1 MPNKKVTR
9 ATFDQVM
16 VPNYAPLD
24 FIPVKGL
31 GSKVWDQQGKCYL
44 DLTGGIAV
52 NALGHC
58 HPELISTITEQAS
71 KLWHVS
77 NIYTNEPA
85 LELATKLIANTF
97 AEKVFFAN
105 SGAEANEAA
114 LKLARRVAFDN
125 AIDNAIDNGAGEQKT
140 EIIAFYQGFHGR
152 TFFTVTAGGQASYS
166 DGFGP
171 KPADITHLEYNDIT
185 TLENAISDKTC
196 AVILEP
202 LQGEGGVLPI
212 NVDFAKA
219 VRSLCD
225 KHNALMIFDEV
236 QTGMGRTGELF
247 AYMGLCHEGVTPDV
261 LTSAKSLGAGFPI
274 AAMLTLDKYAKHLVP
289 GTHGTTFGG
298 NPLACAVANKAFDL
312 INTPEMLTGVKEKE
326 ALFRSLLSEINAE
339 FSIFEEIRGTGLLLG
354 AVLNKEHE
362 NKAKDLLLASA
373 DEGLLILVAGA
384 NVVRFAPALNITNE
398 EIKEA
403 MQCFKKAVQQLY
415 KK

>member
-1 MPNKKVTR
+1 MSNTQISR
-9 ATFDQVM
+9 SLFDQIM
-16 VPNYAPLD
+16 VPNYAPLQM
-24 FIPVKGL
+24 IPVRGE
-31 GSKVWDQQGKCYL
+31 GSRVWDQEDNEYL

-52 NALGHC
+52 NALGHA
-58 HPELISTITEQAS
+58 HPELIETLTEQAK

-85 LELATKLIANTF
+85 LMLAQKLVDNTF
-97 AEKVFFAN
+97 AERVFFAN

-114 LKLARRVAFDN
+114 LKLARRF
-125 AIDNAIDNGAGEQKT
+125 AIENYSSDKT

-152 TFFTVTAGGQASYS
+152 TFFTVTAGGQAAYS

-171 KPADITHLEYNDIT
+171 KPADITHLEYND
-185 TLENAISDKTC
+185 LDALKEAISDKTC

-212 NVDFAKA
+212 DKEFAQG
-219 VRSLCD
+219 VRELCD

-247 AYMGLCHEGVTPDV
+247 AYMGLGVVPDV

-274 AAMLTLDKYAKHLVP
+274 AAMLTRTKFAECLKV

-312 INTPEMLTGVKEKE
+312 INTPEMLQGVKEKE
-326 ALFRSLLSEINAE
+326 LLMRELLNEINNE
-339 FSIFEEIRGTGLLLG
+339 FSIFKEVRGAGLLLG
-354 AVLNKEHE
+354 GVLNEQYQGRAKEFF
-362 NKAKDLLLASA
+362 LASA
-373 DEGLLILVAGA
+373 EQGLLILVAGA
-384 NVVRFAPALNITNE
+384 NVIRFAPALNISND

-403 MQCFKKAVQQLY
+403 MIQFKKAVKAVVL
-415 KK
+415 K

>member
-1 MPNKKVTR
+1 MSNTQISR
-9 ATFDQVM
+9 SLFDQVM

-24 FIPVKGL
+24 MIPVRGE
-31 GSKVWDQQGKCYL
+31 GSRVWDQEDNKYL

-52 NALGHC
+52 NALGHA
-58 HPELISTITEQAS
+58 HPELVEALTEQAK

-85 LELATKLIANTF
+85 LMLAKKLVDNTF
-97 AEKVFFAN
+97 AERVFFAN

-114 LKLARRVAFDN
+114 LKLARRFACDN
-125 AIDNAIDNGAGEQKT
+125 YSQDKT

-152 TFFTVTAGGQASYS
+152 TFFTVTAGGQATYS

-171 KPADITHLEYNDIT
+171 KPADITHLEYND
-185 TLENAISDKTC
+185 LDALKEAISDKTC

-202 LQGEGGVLPI
+202 MQGEGGVLPI
-212 NVDFAKA
+212 DKAFAQG
-219 VRSLCD
+219 VRELCD

-247 AYMGLCHEGVTPDV
+247 AYMGLGVTPDV

-274 AAMLTLDKYAKHLVP
+274 AAMLTLTKFAECLTV

-298 NPLACAVANKAFDL
+298 NPLACAVADKAFDL
-312 INTPEMLTGVKEKE
+312 INTPEMLQGVKAKE
-326 ALFRSLLSEINAE
+326 SLMRELLTEINDE
-339 FSIFEEIRGTGLLLG
+339 FSVFKEVRGAGLLLG
-354 AVLNKEHE
+354 AVLNEQYQDRAKEFF
-362 NKAKDLLLASA
+362 LASA
-373 DEGLLILVAGA
+373 EQGLLVLVAGA
-384 NVVRFAPALNITNE
+384 NVVRFAPALNISDE

-403 MQCFKKAVQQLY
+403 MLKFKKAVQAVIL
-415 KK
+415 K

>member
-1 MPNKKVTR
+1 MSDTHITR
-9 ATFDQVM
+9 PLFDQIM

-24 FIPVKGL
+24 MIPVRGE
-31 GSKVWDQQGKCYL
+31 GSRVWDQEDNEYI

-52 NALGHC
+52 NALGHA
-58 HPELISTITEQAS
+58 HPELITVLTEQAQ

-85 LELATKLIANTF
+85 LKLAKKLVDNTF

-114 LKLARRVAFDN
+114 LKLARRVAFDKFG
-125 AIDNAIDNGAGEQKT
+125 IEKT

-152 TFFTVTAGGQASYS
+152 TFFTVTAGGQSTYS

-171 KPADITHLEYNDIT
+171 KPADITHLEYNDLSE
-185 TLENAISDKTC
+185 LEKVISDKTC

-212 NVDFAKA
+212 TSEFAQG
-219 VRSLCD
+219 VRALCD

-247 AYMGLCHEGVTPDV
+247 AYMGLNVIPDV
-261 LTSAKSLGAGFPI
+261 VTSAKALGAGFPI
-274 AAMLTLDKYAKHLVP
+274 AAMLTKTCFAEHLKV

-298 NPLACAVANKAFDL
+298 NPLACAVAGKAFDL
-312 INTPEMLTGVKEKE
+312 INTKDMMSGVKHKE
-326 ALFRSLLSEINAE
+326 QLIRQHLEAINDE
-339 FSIFEEIRGTGLLLG
+339 FSVFKEIRGAGLLLG
-354 AVLNKEHE
+354 AVLNEQYKDQ
-362 NKAKDLLLASA
+362 AKIFFLESA
-373 DEGLLILVAGA
+373 QQGLLILVAGA
-384 NVVRFAPALNITNE
+384 NVLRFAPALNISDDLIE
-398 EIKEA
+398 QA
-403 MQCFKKAVQQLY
+403 MLKLKQAVRNIVH
-415 KK
+415 KDT